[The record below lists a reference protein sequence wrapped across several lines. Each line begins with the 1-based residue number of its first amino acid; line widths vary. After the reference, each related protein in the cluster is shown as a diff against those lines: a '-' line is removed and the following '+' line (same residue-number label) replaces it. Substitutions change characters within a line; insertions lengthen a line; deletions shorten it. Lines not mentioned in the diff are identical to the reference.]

1 MSEFEKI
8 ITEYKD
14 KINNSKNSQEIL
26 TINSEI
32 FGKNGIINS
41 EFKKLSS
48 IPPEEKKIFAANI
61 NKAKQE
67 LTEILKIKSTQI
79 QNKDIIERVN
89 KEKIDEVIIATSATV
104 EGQTTAY
111 YIQDSL
117 KNLNVKVTKL
127 AQGLPVGGEIESLDD
142 GTLFSAFKNRSNLVS
157 NSD

>member
-8 ITEYKD
+8 ITAYKD

-48 IPPEEKKIFAANI
+48 IPSEEKKNFAANI

-79 QNKDIIERVN
+79 QKDF
-89 KEKIDEVIIATSATV
+89 
-104 EGQTTAY
+104 
-111 YIQDSL
+111 
-117 KNLNVKVTKL
+117 
-127 AQGLPVGGEIESLDD
+127 P
-142 GTLFSAFKNRSNLVS
+142 
-157 NSD
+157 NS

>member
-89 KEKIDEVIIATSATV
+89 SPIDW
-104 EGQTTAY
+104 
-111 YIQDSL
+111 L
-117 KNLNVKVTKL
+117 
-127 AQGLPVGGEIESLDD
+127 
-142 GTLFSAFKNRSNLVS
+142 
-157 NSD
+157 